1 MSLLEQWAKEYL
13 ETERSYENHINKFVH
28 YIKEVNKADR
38 PTKIDLNDVE
48 QCIGFYK
55 SLGQINTVSS
65 MENHLESIKSFY
77 KFLVSKSW
85 ATDIFGALWDYQG
98 YKNHLTKEFDL
109 KETKEREYF
118 DKDTVKRIVSC
129 LDEYFD
135 SRQLSELEGHK
146 RKRYISY
153 LVLRVFIKITL
164 IAPAKRAIIC
174 NTNRGNFSKDFR
186 TVKVNNV
193 NINIPNGLR
202 RDILS
207 SISLAETLKKVK
219 ITDKDKILNFL
230 DEGAFKPENL
240 NAWFCTLIKEFG
252 ILNIP
257 ESQTTYSVE
266 TLRNSVIVE
275 LISKDFDLA
284 LISKISGISISSL
297 ENKWY
302 YKVKSYEEEQI
313 DKLINQGIAGI
324 PYYSYI

>member
-1 MSLLEQWAKEYL
+1 MSLIEQWAKEYL
-13 ETERSYENHINKFVH
+13 EIDNSYENHINKFVN
-28 YIKEVNKADR
+28 YIKEINKADK

-55 SLGQINTVSS
+55 NLGQINTVSS

-109 KETKEREYF
+109 KETKERDYF
-118 DKDTVKRIVSC
+118 DKDIIKRIVSC
-129 LDEYFD
+129 LDDYFET
-135 SRQLSELEGHK
+135 RELSELEGQK
-146 RKRYISY
+146 RKRYMSY
-153 LVLRVFIKITL
+153 LVLRLFVKITL

-174 NTNRGNFSKDFR
+174 NTVRGDFSKNFR
-186 TVKVNNV
+186 TVKINNV
-193 NINIPNGLR
+193 NINVPNGLR

-207 SISLAETLKKVK
+207 SISLAEELKNVK
-219 ITDKDKILNFL
+219 ITEKDKILNFV
-230 DEGAFKPENL
+230 DEGSFKPENL
-240 NAWFCTLIKEFG
+240 NAWLCTLLKEFG
-252 ILNIP
+252 ILNLP
-257 ESQTTYSVE
+257 ESKTTYPVE

-275 LISKDFDLA
+275 LILKNFDLA
-284 LISKISGISISSL
+284 LISKISGIGISSL
-297 ENKWY
+297 ENSWY
-302 YKVKSYEEEQI
+302 YKVKSYEEDQI